1 MKLKRLFN
9 KHRTSELVIK
19 RRYSSRTKLFVA
31 GVVAILLI
39 VGSGALY
46 TYGLTSA
53 GFEKFTAF
61 RKQSDLRDD
70 IKRVKDENL
79 DLRETLARAQRTLQM
94 DQVAY
99 QELDRSLKESAKEIT
114 KLREELS
121 FYRNIIS
128 PANKVGG
135 LQIDKLNIER
145 VPSSAENL
153 YRYKLVLVQ
162 ALKHDQTIYG
172 RARLDVR
179 GIQEGR
185 DVTLNFPTGNDRPL
199 AINFKY
205 FQEFEGAMKL
215 PANFQPS
222 AVKVS
227 IAVTSPVSQAL
238 EQNYAWPKL

>member
-31 GVVAILLI
+31 AVVAILLI

-153 YRYKLVLVQ
+153 YRYKLVLIQ

-179 GIQEGR
+179 GAQEGR

-205 FQEFEGAMKL
+205 FQEFEGTMKL

-227 IAVTSPVSQAL
+227 ITVTSPVSQSL